1 MMYDKTAFN
10 AGRTPADVIPY
21 TIQYLSTASLVS
33 GLPYQRTVEDKDIN
47 KLIRE
52 WDGRLMEPLVV
63 SFRDGRY
70 YLVDG
75 QHRAVVLLRMNG
87 GRDFM
92 IPCKVYRGL
101 TYEME
106 AELCFKLD
114 KHRKKMTLAQSTIA
128 LVESG
133 TDAEIREIV
142 WLIESNGF
150 LWTLDKE
157 FPGDYEI
164 CACRAVISAYRLLG
178 SDAFDRMLSLM
189 YSAWGGQPS
198 SLKGNFISG
207 MALFMKT
214 YETELDTQAALN
226 RLCAIDPEDVIRC
239 GRQDHAVRR
248 SALRYAR
255 AIFSRYNAQCRKKL
269 TYRFKE

>member
-1 MMYDKTAFN
+1 MYNKMTVRNHKA
-10 AGRTPADVIPY
+10 IPY
-21 TIQYLSTASLVS
+21 TMEYLSTASIVS
-33 GLPYQRTVEDKDIN
+33 GLPYQRLVEDKDVD

-63 SFRDGRY
+63 SFRNERY

-75 QHRAVVLLRMNG
+75 QHRIVVLRRMNG
-87 GRDFM
+87 GKDFM
-92 IPCKVYRGL
+92 VPCKIYRGL

-114 KHRKKMTLAQSTIA
+114 KSRKRLTLAQSTIA

-133 TDAEIREIV
+133 TDAEVMDIV
-142 WLIESNGF
+142 RLIEKNGF

-164 CACRAVISAYRLLG
+164 RACRAVISAYRLLG
-178 SDAFDRMLSLM
+178 RDAFNRMLSLM
-189 YSAWGGQPS
+189 YRAWDGEPS
-198 SLKGNFISG
+198 SLKGHFISG

-214 YETELDTQAALN
+214 YGIELENRAAVK
-226 RLCAIDPEDVIRC
+226 RFSVIDPEDVIDCR
-239 GRQDHAVRR
+239 RRDRTVRR

-255 AIFSRYNAQCRKKL
+255 ALLERYNAQCEQKL
-269 TYRFKE
+269 PYRFKE

>member
-1 MMYDKTAFN
+1 MYSRNNK
-10 AGRTPADVIPY
+10 VIPY
-21 TIQYLSTASLVS
+21 TMEYLSTASIVS
-33 GLPYQRTVEDKDIN
+33 GLPYQRLVEDKDVE

-52 WDGRLMEPLVV
+52 WDGRLLEPLVV
-63 SFRDGRY
+63 SFRNGRY

-75 QHRAVVLLRMNG
+75 QHRIVVLRRMNG
-87 GRDFM
+87 GKDFM
-92 IPCKVYRGL
+92 VPCKVYRGL

-114 KHRKKMTLAQSTIA
+114 KSRKKLTLAQSTIA

-133 TDAEIREIV
+133 TDAEVMDIV
-142 WLIESNGF
+142 RLIEKNGF

-164 CACRAVISAYRLLG
+164 RACRAVISAYRLLG
-178 SDAFDRMLSLM
+178 SVAFDRMLSLM
-189 YSAWGGQPS
+189 YHAWDGEPS

-214 YETELDTQAALN
+214 YGPELENGAALN
-226 RLCAIDPEDVIRC
+226 RLSAIDPEEVIRC
-239 GRQDHAVRR
+239 GRQDHAVKRT
-248 SALRYAR
+248 ALRYAR
-255 AIFSRYNAQCRKKL
+255 ALLNRYNAQCRNKL
-269 TYRFKE
+269 AYRFRE